1 MRKRKD
7 FQDDFLVEVG
17 EAEHMAEVTEL
28 CSQNADALKMKTIT
42 IAVFI
47 TVFLELVHSTARQ
60 EDRNLLFMA
69 AGLT

>member
-47 TVFLELVHSTARQ
+47 TVFLELVHSTAQ